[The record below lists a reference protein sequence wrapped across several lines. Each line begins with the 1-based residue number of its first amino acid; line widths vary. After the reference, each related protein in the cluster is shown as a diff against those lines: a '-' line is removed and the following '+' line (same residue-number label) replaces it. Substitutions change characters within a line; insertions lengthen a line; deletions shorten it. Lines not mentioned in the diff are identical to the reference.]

1 MDAFL
6 AKDTAPLVGTMGIYH
21 GIEQLSDNYIDFER
35 KLFLPSHK
43 ETKTRLYWELN
54 EIIDRTHNAY
64 KPVTHSVFE
73 IPNPD
78 SPQDEWNTSF
88 AEEMAVK
95 IWNSK

>member
-73 IPNPD
+73 IPNLCDVD
-78 SPQDEWNTSF
+78 SKSEF
-88 AEEMAVK
+88 
-95 IWNSK
+95 SK